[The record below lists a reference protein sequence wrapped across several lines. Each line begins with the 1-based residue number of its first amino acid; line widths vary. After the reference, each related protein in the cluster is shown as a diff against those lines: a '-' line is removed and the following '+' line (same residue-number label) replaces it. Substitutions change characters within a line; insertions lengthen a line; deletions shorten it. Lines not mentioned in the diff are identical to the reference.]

1 VVTAR
6 AMAITRVSCRR
17 GSRNRVV
24 SGATASQPTNDSMSS
39 AAACPTAAHPCGAN
53 GAQFAARAIRADP
66 LTATVTTTMSSATS
80 SSWAVALL
88 RSPPAARASTTSS
101 SKPAMIA
108 WAPASPGPRNAP
120 MTAVTYPA
128 PMMQTMGAP
137 DMTPARKDQ
146 PAARPAQSPSPAL
159 T

>member
-1 VVTAR
+1 MVTAR

-24 SGATASQPTNDSMSS
+24 SGATASQPTKESISS
-39 AAACPTAAHPCGAN
+39 AAAWPTAVHPCGAN
-53 GAQFAARAIRADP
+53 GAQFAARAIGAAP
-66 LTATVTTTMSSATS
+66 LTATVTTTMSSATI
-80 SSWAVALL
+80 SSWAVVLL
-88 RSPPAARASTTSS
+88 RSPPAARVSTTSS
-101 SKPAMIA
+101 SSPAMAA
-108 WAPASPGPRNAP
+108 WAPASPAPCSPP

-137 DMTPARKDQ
+137 MMTPARNDQ
-146 PAARPAQSPSPAL
+146 PAARPAQLPSPAV